1 MECLPLGNQI
11 RELEARVFKDC
22 SKLRELS
29 LSYNSITRI
38 DSEAFRNVGDTME
51 SLEISFGLKMKA
63 FPGKLEM
70 HIAHN
75 ANTHCPIVQM
85 IFAFLMSPS
94 QFFG

>member
-1 MECLPLGNQI
+1 MEYLPLGNQI
-11 RELEARVFKDC
+11 RELEARIFKDC

-70 HIAHN
+70 HSIKKVL
-75 ANTHCPIVQM
+75 TLFKSCSSDQ
-85 IFAFLMSPS
+85 PS
-94 QFFG
+94 